1 MLCFFFEQTQ
11 SSSFEQTCIPR
22 QTDAIAEFFMGN
34 GGNQVYDKAI
44 NTIPAWSEQNLQN
57 DGSTPP
63 AALAYIFKP
72 RLGDNG

>member
-1 MLCFFFEQTQ
+1 
-11 SSSFEQTCIPR
+11 
-22 QTDAIAEFFMGN
+22 MGN

-63 AALAYIFKP
+63 AAPCIISIPFSRLRTHGTNLSLQICP
-72 RLGDNG
+72 RLVKEMQTT